1 MFHLPPSVTAP
12 IASYSYLITEFNL
25 LLLKYKPPE
34 GRGSFLYTTV
44 LSTASSVPGRVSAL
58 KNVE

>member
-1 MFHLPPSVTAP
+1 MFHLPASVTAP

-25 LLLKYKPPE
+25 LLLKHKLPE
-34 GRGSFLYTTV
+34 GRGGFLYTTV
-44 LSTASSVPGRVSAL
+44 LSTASSVPGRVNAL